1 MTRIGQAT
9 WCAVAVV
16 VLCGCAN
23 EGGFELRV
31 RVTASAPDAVQGTSG
46 ERDLSFQFTT
56 AAAAVATPPL
66 IVVTDGTG
74 PHSFAIVFDC
84 AFANAHEDPIQV
96 EVEAGLWR
104 EGTTLMLS
112 PFTHSCLYANGVGVY
127 VTP

>member
-1 MTRIGQAT
+1 MTRIGVAT
-9 WCAVAVV
+9 CCAVATV

-23 EGGFELRV
+23 DGGFELRV

-46 ERDLSFQFTT
+46 ERDLSFQFAT
-56 AAAAVATPPL
+56 AAAAVAMPPSL
-66 IVVTDGTG
+66 VVTDGAG
-74 PHSFAIVFDC
+74 PHSFVIVFDC

-104 EGTTLMLS
+104 EGTTLKLV
-112 PFTHSCLYANGVGVY
+112 PFTHSCLYANGIQVL